1 MTPLPPMPPETD
13 PLPFAGAEDIEYVAL
28 AGTAKLGPLG
38 APISSVPVMLPVGM
52 APSAVNSPE
61 KIVTPSAAAAVVD
74 PAYLPATA
82 PLVNDPAAWAS
93 PKPNKTE
100 PSGIMKKA

>member
-1 MTPLPPMPPETD
+1 MAPLPPMPQAID
-13 PLPFAGAEDIEYVAL
+13 PCPFVGAEDIEYVAL

-38 APISSVPVMLPVGM
+38 APISSVPAMLPVEL

-61 KIVTPSAAAAVVD
+61 KLVTPSAAAAVVD
-74 PAYLPATA
+74 PAYLPVTA
-82 PLVNDPAAWAS
+82 LFVNDPADCAS

-100 PSGIMKKA
+100 PSGTMKKP